1 MEDLLPDF
9 LTETLESLEKL
20 DTELVELERQPDD
33 KPTLSSIFRNVH
45 TIKGTCGFLGLSRL
59 EKVAHATESVLDRHR
74 DGAMAVTPASIT
86 LILRALDSIREIVDG
101 LRQVGKEPAGDDAA
115 LIAELIAVAEGKA
128 DAEAAPG
135 NEPAATAA
143 PVNDTATAAPVND
156 TATAAPVN
164 DTATAA
170 PVNDTTAPAAPAN
183 DTTASAADGKAPP
196 STMSVPYPAVS
207 ASAPLAAPVRHAE
220 AAQPR
225 PSEPVAQTIRV
236 NVDVLEGLMTLVS
249 ELVLT
254 RNQILQL
261 ARTQDNDL
269 FAAPLQRL
277 SHITSDLQEGVMK
290 TRMQPIGNAWNNL
303 PRLVRDLAR
312 ELDKN
317 VELVMVGAETELD
330 RQVLE
335 LIKDPLT
342 HMVRNSADHGLE
354 SPAERR
360 AAGKPEQGHIRLNAF
375 HEGGHI
381 VIEVGDDGRGL
392 HVERIRN
399 KIIAN
404 GLATETDLAGMT
416 DQQIQAFIFRAG
428 FSTAAAVTSVS
439 GRGVGMDVV
448 KTNIERIGGTVDV
461 ASEPGAGTVFSV
473 KIPLT
478 LAIVSALIVEV
489 CGERYAIPQISVV
502 ELVRAQTARSEGLP
516 ADRQSSDTM
525 IEQINQT
532 PVLRLRDHLLP
543 LIDLGDLLKLRAP
556 GQPDGATAE
565 SLYIVV
571 VQVGGSRFG
580 LIVARVFDTE
590 EIVVKPVAPILRH
603 IPLFSGNTILGD
615 GSVIMIL
622 DPNGIARSTGI
633 GSRHSAASAEPVSVA
648 DTQSSAQ
655 KMALLLFRAG
665 DAHSKAVPLNLVSR
679 LETVERGSIEYPGGQ
694 AMIQYRGKL
703 MPLVGMEAA
712 ADPASGPATQPVL
725 VFADGNRAMGLMVD
739 EIVDVVEDHLKV
751 ELSTDQPG
759 FLGTAIVDGKATD
772 ILDTSFWLQRA
783 FKDWFGANPASRAD
797 PQLVLMV
804 EDSAFFRSL
813 IIPALSAEGYH
824 VTAVDNPVV
833 ALAMRNAGRT
843 FDLILSDI
851 EMPEMDGLAFV
862 REIRAR
868 GPWANLPV
876 IALSSRS
883 SVKAVEMGREAGFD
897 NYISKFDKKT
907 LLEAVAAELA
917 SARAGHP
924 ARRIMADQAADQGAA
939 S

>member
-45 TIKGTCGFLGLSRL
+45 TIKGTCGFLGLARL

-86 LILRALDSIREIVDG
+86 LILRSLDSIRGIVDG
-101 LRQVGKEPAGDDAA
+101 LRQTGKEPEGDDAK
-115 LIAELIAVAEGKA
+115 LIADLIAVAEGKA
-128 DAEAAPG
+128 CTEAAGAPA
-135 NEPAATAA
+135 NEPAAREAPADNTAA
-143 PVNDTATAAPVND
+143 K
-156 TATAAPVN
+156 
-164 DTATAA
+164 
-170 PVNDTTAPAAPAN
+170 AAPAN
-183 DTTASAADGKAPP
+183 DTTAKAAPASTPDLEAPP
-196 STMSVPYPAVS
+196 SAMMTPYSAVS
-207 ASAPLAAPVRHAE
+207 APAAVASPARHAE
-220 AAQPR
+220 AAQAR

-317 VELVMVGAETELD
+317 IELVMVGAETELD

-354 SPAERR
+354 SPADRR
-360 AAGKPEQGHIRLNAF
+360 AAGKPEQGRIRLNAF

-381 VIEVGDDGRGL
+381 VIEIGDDGRGL
-392 HVERIRN
+392 DVEKIRN

-404 GLATETDLAGMT
+404 GLSAEADLAGMT
-416 DQQIQAFIFRAG
+416 DRQIQAFIFRAG

-461 ASEPGAGTVFSV
+461 SSEPGAGTVFTV

-489 CGERYAIPQISVV
+489 SGERYAIPQISVV
-502 ELVRAQTARSEGLP
+502 ELVRAQTSGSKGLP
-516 ADRQSSDTM
+516 ADQQSADTM
-525 IEQINQT
+525 IEQINET
-532 PVLRLRDHLLP
+532 PVLRLRDRLLP

-556 GQPDGATAE
+556 GQPDGATTE

-571 VQVGGSRFG
+571 VQVGPSRFG
-580 LIVARVFDTE
+580 LIVDRVFDTE

-603 IPLFSGNTILGD
+603 IALFSGNTILGD

-622 DPNGIARSTGI
+622 DPNGIARATGI
-633 GSRHSAASAEPVSVA
+633 GSGHTAADAEPVLSA
-648 DTQSSAQ
+648 DTQNSAQ

-694 AMIQYRGKL
+694 PMIQYRGKL
-703 MPLVGMEAA
+703 MPLVGMAA
-712 ADPASGPATQPVL
+712 STDPASGPDTQPVL

-759 FLGTAIVDGKATD
+759 ILGTAIVDGKATD

-783 FKDWFGANPASRAD
+783 FKDWFGANPASRAE
-797 PQLVLMV
+797 PQQVLIV

-813 IIPALSAEGYH
+813 IIPALAAEGYH
-824 VTAVDNPVV
+824 VTAVDNPVA
-833 ALAMRNAGRT
+833 ALAMRTAGRT

-876 IALSSRS
+876 IALSSS
-883 SVKAVEMGREAGFD
+883 GSPKAVEMGREAGFD
-897 NYISKFDKKT
+897 NYISKFDKMT
-907 LLEAVAAELA
+907 LIEAVAAELS
-917 SARAGHP
+917 SARATNP
-924 ARRIMADQAADQGAA
+924 ARRIMADQGADQGAA